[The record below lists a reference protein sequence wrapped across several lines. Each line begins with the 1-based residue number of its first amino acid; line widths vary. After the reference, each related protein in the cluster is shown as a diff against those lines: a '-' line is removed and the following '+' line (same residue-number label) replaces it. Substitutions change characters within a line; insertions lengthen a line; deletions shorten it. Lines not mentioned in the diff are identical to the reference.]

1 MGGER
6 TVKAHESGK
15 EAASVFKPVQFF
27 GKKASLVEVELETG
41 RTHQI
46 RVHAAHAGYP
56 LAGDEKYGEEEF
68 NDKMKESGLT
78 RMFLHAH
85 HVSFTRPDTGVE
97 FSASAPLPADLA
109 AVIDWLNS
117 PKEKKTS

>member
-1 MGGER
+1 MKAHEIGQGGGER
-6 TVKAHESGK
+6 LQARAVLRQEGVARG
-15 EAASVFKPVQFF
+15 
-27 GKKASLVEVELETG
+27 GVELETG

-68 NDKMKESGLT
+68 NEKMKESGLK

-85 HVSFTRPDTGVE
+85 QLSFTWPDTGVE

-109 AVIDWLNS
+109 AVIDALNA
-117 PKEKKTS
+117 PKEKKSS